1 MRRVGAHEV
10 IDYAK
15 PDPYRG
21 LAPFDIVADFVGGDH
36 RPWLALLGAGGR
48 HVTTVPQGKVFVR
61 SALNLFTTKKVRP
74 LMMKNRN
81 EDLKIVDR
89 LVKQGQLRVTIDSR
103 FKPQNLQ
110 QAMERSK
117 SGHAAGKIIVEGV
130 GR

>member
-1 MRRVGAHEV
+1 M
-10 IDYAK
+10 
-15 PDPYRG
+15 
-21 LAPFDIVADFVGGDH
+21 
-36 RPWLALLGAGGR
+36 
-48 HVTTVPQGKVFVR
+48 TTVPQGKVFVR